1 MFHVEGMNMYR
12 VDISMI
18 FNIIFNFVWSFEL
31 QIKIV
36 HLYHWYAQTI
46 PGILAKNIESKMV
59 KYASSFVFY
68 FHISNVIRFDML
80 EKSEIQIHTQTRWYN
95 THDAIKRLMVHFNEN
110 NLNIFCL
117 KRNKLNLMKTVKI
130 GKRNFDYD
138 SNFFLL
144 W

>member
-1 MFHVEGMNMYR
+1 
-12 VDISMI
+12 
-18 FNIIFNFVWSFEL
+18 
-31 QIKIV
+31 
-36 HLYHWYAQTI
+36 
-46 PGILAKNIESKMV
+46 
-59 KYASSFVFY
+59 
-68 FHISNVIRFDML
+68 ML

-95 THDAIKRLMVHFNEN
+95 THDEIKRLMVHFNEN

-117 KRNKLNLMKTVKI
+117 KRNKLNLMKTIKI